1 MFRAVVSI
9 AKAAVTDDPLS
20 GFLAFLEVAARLAR
34 RHIDRSGDKSREG
47 WLEGRSQGNIIGSS

>member
-20 GFLAFLEVAARLAR
+20 GFLALLEVAARLAG
-34 RHIDRSGDKSREG
+34 RHFHKVATIAR
-47 WLEGRSQGNIIGSS
+47 